1 MNEELS
7 YEHKVCVECF
17 TYNQSLYIEDALD
30 GFCMQHTT
38 FPYVCVIIDD
48 ASTDGEQK
56 VLTDY
61 LKRNFNL
68 NDTSVVR
75 NEDYVN
81 YSLVYAQHKNNENCY
96 FAVIFLKYNHYSK
109 ALDKTP
115 YFSEW
120 HNNSKYLAF
129 CEGDDFWIDSHK
141 LQKQVDFL
149 EVHTDYTMFFHNAI
163 IRYENQTRPDRILS
177 QFETGDFDTLLLFKK
192 WQLPLA
198 SVLLRRQILDSPLL
212 TELNKVYK
220 GSFCLF
226 ITATKTGKVFGLS
239 ESLSVY
245 RINDGGVSNKM
256 HAWDILDR
264 RYKYAKVT
272 KDDTIIKYVDSI
284 ALRRLIEVMPHY
296 LLGNSEA
303 KKLANVVKY
312 HNKRVYY
319 QSIIVFPLCFPKL
332 VLDKIKSQYDKKK
345 RSNR

>member
-1 MNEELS
+1 MKEDNTCD
-7 YEHKVCVECF
+7 YKVCVECF

-38 FPYVCVIIDD
+38 FPYVCVIVDD

-56 VLTDY
+56 VLAGY
-61 LKRNFNL
+61 LERNFNL
-68 NDTSVVR
+68 KDTSVVR
-75 NEDYVN
+75 NEEHDN

-109 ALDKTP
+109 AQ
-115 YFSEW
+115 
-120 HNNSKYLAF
+120 SKKSYYCDWQSHSQYLAF
-129 CEGDDFWIDSHK
+129 CEGDDFWIDLHK
-141 LQKQVDFL
+141 LQKQVNFMD
-149 EVHTDYTMFFHNAI
+149 VHPDYAMFFHNAI

-198 SVLLRRQILDSPLL
+198 SVLFRRQILNSPLL
-212 TELNKVYK
+212 HELNEVYS
-220 GSFCLF
+220 GGFCLF

-239 ESLSVY
+239 ECLSVY
-245 RINDGGVSNKM
+245 RINDGGISNKM

-272 KDDTIIKYVDSI
+272 KDDTVIKYVDSI
-284 ALRRLIEVMPHY
+284 ALRRLIEVMPRY
-296 LLGNSEA
+296 LIGNSDA
-303 KKLANVVKY
+303 KKLANVVKN
-312 HNKRVYY
+312 HNKMVYY
-319 QSIIVFPLCFPKL
+319 QSIIVFPFYLPKL
-332 VLDKIKSQYDKKK
+332 VFNKIKTQYDEKK